1 MNRRLKLALA
11 VLGLLALTATA
22 AVAASTPS
30 ASTGPATSVTSGAA
44 VIHGTVNPGG
54 AKTYYSFQW
63 GPTTAYGSTSKAHS
77 AGSGTKPV
85 SVQLGLHGLNPG
97 TTYHYRI
104 GVLSRLGVAEGPDRT
119 FKTKGNPPALPTTG
133 GVSSVSSNSATV
145 QGLVNPN
152 NVKTTW
158 YVQYGPTTSYGVQ
171 TAPQSVPAGSAP
183 VAVIATLP
191 GLQSGAVFH
200 YRFVAV
206 NRGIAQFG
214 ADAQFMTYPSPAP
227 VPRISVKTRPRHD
240 GRRPYTFTTS
250 GTVHHPA
257 FIASTYACSQSV
269 RVRYFMGGRRV
280 GQKTTPV
287 QPDCTFTAQASFKR
301 LPKHAKSR
309 PVHLKVVATFLGNG
323 YLATHSAKAG
333 KITEG

>member
-1 MNRRLKLALA
+1 MNRRVKLALA
-11 VLGLLALTATA
+11 VLGLLALAATA

-30 ASTGPATSVTSGAA
+30 AATGPATSITTTSA
-44 VIHGTVNPGG
+44 VIHGTVHPGG
-54 AKTYYSFQW
+54 AKTYYNFQW
-63 GPTTAYGSTSKAHS
+63 GPTTAYGSTSKARS
-77 AGSGTKPV
+77 AGSGTNAVP
-85 SVQLGLHGLNPG
+85 VQLGLHGLHPG

-104 GVLSRLGVAEGPDRT
+104 GVLSHLGIAEGPDRT
-119 FKTKGNPPALPTTG
+119 FKTKGNPPAVPTTG
-133 GVSSVSSNSATV
+133 GVSSISSNSATV
-145 QGLVNPN
+145 QGLINPN
-152 NVKTTW
+152 NEQTNW
-158 YVQYGPTTSYGVQ
+158 YVQYGPTTAYSARTNAQ
-171 TAPQSVPAGSAP
+171 TLPAGAAP
-183 VAVIATLP
+183 VAVTATLP

-206 NRGIAQFG
+206 NRGITQVG
-214 ADAQFMTYPSPAP
+214 NDAQFMTYPNPAR
-227 VPRISVKTRPRHD
+227 VPRISVKTRPGHD
-240 GRRPYTFTTS
+240 GKRPYTFTTT

-287 QPDCTFTAQASFKR
+287 QPNCTFSATASFKR

-323 YLATHSAKAG
+323 YLAEHSAKAG
-333 KITEG
+333 NVTEG